1 MAEPALR
8 AIAAVGVLSVGLLIG
23 GFSASPVWAQPADS
37 DGSTQTSPDTGGSA
51 DTTGTGSE
59 STSGSKDSGTSD
71 TSDTSASDSS
81 GDVEAPSDNSSSVSV
96 ETGGSTESGGG
107 SDGYSASEPAT
118 PVRESD
124 KTGYG
129 HSISIPLPRLPHPGE
144 ITRGTLPPPST
155 FYTTISIPLPT
166 LSQFLAALQILPPTP
181 PPGPAFRTQ
190 EEAPVIDASTGTA
203 RSGGGGG
210 ADPNVFRAPLVV
222 TVPRAI
228 TVAGRAPM
236 VRLPRGLSADAGSS
250 APGVAGA
257 NTPAIRGSVPPTP
270 GATAAPMARDALPSA
285 GSPRAEAMPRA
296 FARPT
301 VAQLAA
307 VALPGV
313 AGLIVITFGGGVV
326 GYRQANSLRHVR
338 TAGAERFLA

>member
-8 AIAAVGVLSVGLLIG
+8 AIAAVGVLSVGLAIG
-23 GFSASPVWAQPADS
+23 GFTASPVLAQPSDS
-37 DGSTQTSPDTGGSA
+37 DGSSQTSSDSGGSD
-51 DTTGTGSE
+51 DTSGSGSE
-59 STSGSKDSGTSD
+59 TDSGSKDDSTTDTSGT
-71 TSDTSASDSS
+71 DSS
-81 GDVEAPSDNSSSVSV
+81 AEVEAPDDIDPPASSG
-96 ETGGSTESGGG
+96 TGGSGGSGGGG
-107 SDGYSASEPAT
+107 SDTFSESAP
-118 PVRESD
+118 RESAR
-124 KTGYG
+124 TGSG
-129 HSISIPLPRLPHPGE
+129 HSISIPLPRLPRPGE

-155 FYTTISIPLPT
+155 FFTTVSIPVPT
-166 LSQFLAALQILPPTP
+166 LTEFLASMQIIPTPPP

-203 RSGGGGG
+203 GGG
-210 ADPNVFRAPLVV
+210 AGGGSDPAGIRAPLVV
-222 TVPRAI
+222 TVPRAV
-228 TVAGRAPM
+228 TVAGSAPKIR
-236 VRLPRGLSADAGSS
+236 VPRELSAEAGVT

-257 NTPAIRGSVPPTP
+257 NTPAIRGSVSPTP

-285 GSPRAEAMPRA
+285 GGQRAEAMPRA

-313 AGLIVITFGGGVV
+313 AGLIVLTFGGGVM
-326 GYRQANSLRHVR
+326 GYRQANSVRYVR

>member
-8 AIAAVGVLSVGLLIG
+8 AIAAVGLLSVGLLIG
-23 GFSASPVWAQPADS
+23 GISATPVSAQPSDS

-51 DTTGTGSE
+51 DTTGSGSE
-59 STSGSKDSGTSD
+59 STSDSKESGTPD
-71 TSDTSASDSS
+71 TSSS
-81 GDVEAPSDNSSSVSV
+81 NNSEEIEAPSDNSSSVSV
-96 ETGGSTESGGG
+96 DSGGAAETGGGG

-118 PVRESD
+118 PVRESG

-155 FYTTISIPLPT
+155 FYTTVSIPLPT
-166 LSQFLAALQILPPTP
+166 LTQFLAALQILPPAP

-228 TVAGRAPM
+228 TVAGSAPK
-236 VRLPRGLSADAGSS
+236 VRMPRGLSADAGTT

-257 NTPAIRGSVPPTP
+257 NTPVIRGSVPPTP

-313 AGLIVITFGGGVV
+313 AGLIVLTFGGGVV
-326 GYRQANSLRHVR
+326 GYRQANSVRYVR